1 MGTLPECNRFPGA
14 CGSATSAGRPLPA
27 ENTLSSSR
35 ATSIR
40 QVARQAGV
48 SIATVSRALTTPDK
62 VSDETLKKV
71 LAQVERSRYKPNLL
85 ARNFRSKRAY
95 AIVVLV
101 PNIANP
107 FYAEIIRGIEQVAQ
121 QQGYAVLLGDTE
133 GREDREDY
141 YVGLVETRQA
151 DGLIQLYPRLPKA
164 ARGANGTLEI
174 PLVNACEYIDDAPC
188 PRVGIDNVAAA
199 REMTMHL
206 IELGHRRIGAI
217 LGPESSPLTS
227 DRLRGYRAALRAAK
241 ISADATLIARGD
253 FSMSSGR
260 AACEKLFASADAPT
274 AIFCFNDEMALGAIR
289 FLKSTGRA
297 VPNDVSVVGFDDI
310 EFASFCDPPLT
321 TIEQPTHEIGNK
333 AMTLLFDLLNGAKAE
348 ATMHALPTKLIV
360 RDSAAPPPK
369 R

>member
-1 MGTLPECNRFPGA
+1 M
-14 CGSATSAGRPLPA
+14 
-27 ENTLSSSR
+27 SSSR

-62 VSDETLKKV
+62 VSKQTLKKV

-95 AIVVLV
+95 SVVVLV

-107 FYAEIIRGIEQVAQ
+107 FFAEIIRGIEQVAQ
-121 QQGYAVLLGDTE
+121 QHGYAVLLGDTE

-151 DGLIQLYPRLPKA
+151 DGLIQLHPRLPKA
-164 ARGANGTLEI
+164 ARGASGSFDI
-174 PLVNACEYIDDAPC
+174 PLVNACEYIEDAPC
-188 PRVGIDNVAAA
+188 PRVGIDNAAAA
-199 REMTMHL
+199 REMSKYL
-206 IELGHRRIGAI
+206 LDLGHRRIGVV
-217 LGPESSPLTS
+217 LGPDSSPLTS
-227 DRLRGYRAALRAAK
+227 ERLRGYKLALRAAR
-241 ISADATLIARGD
+241 IAPDVALITQGD
-253 FSMSSGR
+253 FTMSSGH
-260 AACEKLFASADAPT
+260 AAAEKLFQIKQPPT

-289 FLKSTGRA
+289 FLKRTGRS
-297 VPNDVSVVGFDDI
+297 VPHDVSVVGFDDI

-321 TIEQPTHEIGNK
+321 TIEQPTREIGNK
-333 AMTLLFDLLNGAKAE
+333 AMSLLFDLLNGGKAE
-348 ATMHALPTKLIV
+348 PSMHTLPIKLIV
-360 RDSAAPPPK
+360 RDSAAPPPQ